1 MKQKRAS
8 STPDPDLS
16 SSELESSFFVGTS
29 TRLDI
34 PSCEISQREDPE
46 QRDREQQQERASK
59 RGPGEDLLDLKA
71 CEDVVTSKTLSF
83 SEKY

>member
-1 MKQKRAS
+1 MRSLRGKIQKR
-8 STPDPDLS
+8 
-16 SSELESSFFVGTS
+16 EKEESS
-29 TRLDI
+29 R
-34 PSCEISQREDPE
+34 RE
-46 QRDREQQQERASK
+46 